1 MCSWTA
7 TAVIEHFVNNGR
19 TVYGCAMDL
28 SKAFDLVEWNQLF
41 SILRDKK
48 IAPVFLRIML
58 YIYSNQFCE
67 VRWGARK
74 SEKFNVYNGVRQGAV
89 SSPLLFSIYIDGLIK
104 ELRGSGLGCR
114 IEQFFYGC
122 LGYADDLLLLSA
134 SRSGL

>member
-1 MCSWTA
+1 MKDNLANITSSDNYRAIASGSLILKLLDIVIILLEGEKLKCDQLQFGFMAKSSTSMCSWTA

-74 SEKFNVYNGVRQGAV
+74 SKKFNVYTV
-89 SSPLLFSIYIDGLIK
+89 
-104 ELRGSGLGCR
+104 
-114 IEQFFYGC
+114 
-122 LGYADDLLLLSA
+122 
-134 SRSGL
+134 